1 MWITTT
7 TGWKMQ
13 LAIVVAMVGS
23 ILGAGYLLY
32 AEGKRAGRQE
42 VTIQWNAEKLAQA
55 QKRESAL
62 QTISE
67 NNQKEL
73 DEARKREVALRK
85 DVISSAAAV
94 SGLRKQLQQAN
105 ERITAASAEAV
116 ADYARTVNELFQDC
130 SDAYRDVAE
139 KADGHAADAVLLY
152 QTFPTGEAR

>member
-13 LAIVVAMVGS
+13 LAIVVAMAGS

-32 AEGKRAGRQE
+32 GEGKKAGRQE

-73 DEARKREVALRK
+73 DEARKREAALRK

-116 ADYARTVNELFQDC
+116 IDYTRTVSELLQEC
-130 SDAYRDVAE
+130 SDAYRSMAE
-139 KADGHAADAVLLY
+139 AADGHAIDAVL
-152 QTFPTGEAR
+152 QHDFNSPGEAN

>member
-62 QTISE
+62 QTVSE

-73 DEARKREVALRK
+73 NEARKREAALRK

-105 ERITAASAEAV
+105 ERIALASSEAV
-116 ADYARTVNELFQDC
+116 ADYASTVNELFQDC
-130 SDAYRDVAE
+130 TDAYRDVAE

-152 QTFPTGEAR
+152 QTFPAGEAH